1 MSMVAQQNMPAATF
15 TNSAQKRTQ
24 YLGQVPYDLGLSAA
38 DRRLVLRN
46 SGYLRFLRLV
56 QNVQFQ
62 YTTAGPTGTDPFAA
76 YGGIVKWLRVRANN
90 VGTLFDCSGEGAAV
104 ASMIHNQY
112 MYGTGNM
119 TPPPYNFVAAPA
131 LAATT
136 DKWTLDVPLELPL
149 ANKPSPLGLYQTA
162 QNSNE
167 TSLEVQFRP
176 MVATAG
182 TPGSGLYVG
191 NGPNLQAG
199 TLGFVDVTQS
209 FYDPIEVPSAEPNLG
224 YMRVWREFPYTF
236 VSDGDTEIRLPPSN
250 IYSRVFIW
258 LVTGAAGAGALD
270 GTHATRM
277 QLRYGPN
284 LPIYDQKIDD
294 VVAEMARRYNVLN
307 PSTGASLLPTGLY
320 GFDLLEDSH
329 DERDLID
336 SAATTDLRLVVTL
349 SGANYTGG
357 FASKV
362 LVEQLIP
369 LEIPAGG

>member
-1 MSMVAQQNMPAATF
+1 MVAQQNMPPATF

-24 YLGQVPYDLGLSAA
+24 YLSQIAYDGGLTAA

-46 SGYLRFLRLV
+46 SGYLRFVRLI
-56 QNVQFQ
+56 QQLQFQ
-62 YTTAGPTGTDPFAA
+62 YATAGPTATDPLAT
-76 YGGIVKWLRVRANN
+76 YGGICRWIRVRANN
-90 VGTLFDCSGEGAAV
+90 VGTIFDCSGEGAAV

-119 TPPPYNFVAAPA
+119 TPPPYNYVASPA
-131 LAATT
+131 LALTT
-136 DKWTLDVPLELPL
+136 DKWTMDVPLELPL

-167 TSLEVQFRP
+167 TSLEIQFRP
-176 MVATAG
+176 VVATVG
-182 TPGSGLYVG
+182 IPGSGLYVG
-191 NGPNLQAG
+191 NGSNLVAG
-199 TLGFVDVTQS
+199 SVGFVDATQS
-209 FYDPIEVPSAEPNLG
+209 FFDPIEVREAEPNLG
-224 YMRVWREFPYTF
+224 YMRVWREFPFTF
-236 VSDGDTEIRLPPSN
+236 VADGDTEIRLPPSN
-250 IYSRVFIW
+250 IYSRVFVWVI
-258 LVTGAAGAGALD
+258 TGAAGAGALD
-270 GTHATRM
+270 GTHVTRL

-284 LPIYDQKIDD
+284 LPIYDQKVDD

-307 PSTGASLLPTGLY
+307 PTTGASLLPTGLY

-349 SGANYTGG
+349 SGATYTGG

-369 LEIPAGG
+369 LEIPPGG